1 MVGIICGTG
10 VVLFLDLAMYLL
22 RMNLYHAGLKLGKP
36 CYKLFANETF
46 DRLMDPSFKLVVFS
60 AFKKQSQVL
69 CEPLFRMAHEIS
81 EKYGFGNFEYYLR
94 ISEKV
99 GEPRWD
105 QEFFRKRLD
114 LHAGKIYVHGPLG
127 VEEDI
132 QSRLRKVG
140 VKQKQFYSL

>member
-1 MVGIICGTG
+1 MCGTG

-22 RMNLYHAGLKLGKP
+22 RMNLYRAGLKLGKP
-36 CYKLFANETF
+36 CYRLFGDEVF
-46 DRLMDPSFKLVVFS
+46 DRLTDPSFKLVVFS
-60 AFKKQSQVL
+60 AFKKQNQVL
-69 CEPLFRMAHEIS
+69 GEQLFRAAHEIS

-105 QEFFRKRLD
+105 QEFFRKKLD
-114 LHAGKIYVHGPLG
+114 VAAPKIFVHGPLG

-132 QSRLRKVG
+132 RTRLKKVG
-140 VKQKQFYSL
+140 VKDGQFCSL